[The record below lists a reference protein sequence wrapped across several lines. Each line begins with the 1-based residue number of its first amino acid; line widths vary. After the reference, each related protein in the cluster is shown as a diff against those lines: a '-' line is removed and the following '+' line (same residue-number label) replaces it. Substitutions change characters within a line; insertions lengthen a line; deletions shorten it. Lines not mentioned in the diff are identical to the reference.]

1 MMSPRTADFQ
11 SVSQEVAAR
20 FLHTVVLFDDQAFI
34 NHTALQLKPKKLKKP
49 TRQDVQANSSN
60 EDSAVATTGPQ
71 HELDAKTLIDLF
83 AEKGLVCSVLVPGK
97 GENSIPKTVPAA
109 RRSDIVVLDWRIHDD
124 NGDITTNLIGE
135 ILRDDGTGERRL
147 RMIAIY
153 TAEPDLYEV
162 LAKLKNELKN
172 HYPGFS
178 TKEGDFTLTK
188 GPVHIAIFAK
198 EGSTFSLGD
207 RALQKRIVRLRDLPK
222 HLISEFSVVTR
233 SLIGNVA
240 LESLAAVRA
249 NTHQILMK
257 FRPELDAAYLTHRAL
272 LVPPEEAELHLI
284 PLVLSEIQAVLEDRN
299 VSRQVSL
306 ENITKWLDFRVADGL
321 KLHRKLQMKTKSNA
335 RKAMLEITEKG
346 VSDKTLPDS
355 YPQIRELLNRL
366 REETHKSALNDF
378 TKLLIADGTS
388 ALEYDRELALLMS
401 VRSRYES
408 PTPMLMLGTI
418 IAELTEG
425 EQAKYWLCVQPVC
438 DSLRL
443 KNKRSFPFLKMSRS
457 QSDYPFNYVVRE
469 GSSWVELNLQLRPHQ
484 SRLVSFKPKANE
496 QEIRA
501 VKEAEEWYFESDDP
515 TSKKD
520 PAPKKYRW
528 IADLKTEHA
537 QRVANDYST
546 QISRVGLMESEWLRR
561 WAKK

>member
-1 MMSPRTADFQ
+1 MSPQAVDFQ
-11 SVSQEVAAR
+11 SISQEVAAR

-34 NHTALQLKPKKLKKP
+34 NHTALQSKAKKLKKP
-49 TRQDVQANSSN
+49 TRYDVHIHSASENP
-60 EDSAVATTGPQ
+60 AVAATGPQ
-71 HELDAKTLIDLF
+71 HKLDAKTLIDLF

-97 GENSIPKTVPAA
+97 GENSIPKTVSAA

-124 NGDITTNLIGE
+124 DGDVTTSLIGE

-162 LAKLKNELKN
+162 LAKLKNELKS

-178 TKEGDFTLTK
+178 IKEGDFTLTK
-188 GPVHIAIFAK
+188 GPVHIAVFAK
-198 EGSTFSLGD
+198 EGSTLPSGD
-207 RALQKRIVRLRDLPK
+207 RALQKRIVRLRELPK
-222 HLISEFSVVTR
+222 CLIAEFSVVTR

-240 LESLAAVRA
+240 LESLAAVRT

-272 LVPPEEAELHLI
+272 LDPPEEAELHLI

-299 VSRQVSL
+299 VSKQVSL
-306 ENITKWLDFRVADGL
+306 DKITKWLDFRVADGL
-321 KLHRKLQMKTKSNA
+321 KLYRKLQMRTKSNA

-346 VSDKTLPDS
+346 VRDKTLPDS
-355 YPQIRELLNRL
+355 YPQIGELLTRL
-366 REETHKSALNDF
+366 REESHKSALNDF
-378 TKLLIADGTS
+378 TKLLITDGTS

-408 PTPMLMLGTI
+408 PTPILMLGTI
-418 IAELTEG
+418 IAETIEG
-425 EQAKYWLCVQPVC
+425 AQSKYWLCVQPVC
-438 DSLRL
+438 DSVRL

-457 QSDYPFNYVVRE
+457 QSDAAFNYVVRE

-484 SRLVSFKPKANE
+484 SRLISFKPRAHE

-501 VKEAEEWYFESDDP
+501 VKETNGWYFQSDDP
-515 TSKKD
+515 TSKQD
-520 PAPKKYRW
+520 PVPKKYRW